1 MPDKILFVDDE
12 PDFERLIRQKY
23 RRMLRRGLIDFAF
36 ASNGHEALS
45 KLREEEDVALVM
57 TDINMPEMD
66 GLTLLEEIA
75 KLDKHLLV
83 VIISA
88 YGDMDNI
95 RTAMNR
101 GAFDFL
107 TKPINFEDMEITRQ
121 KALDEV
127 LKIRERLRLQE
138 EKLKLEERNRFVQD
152 TFGRY
157 LSGAVVQTLLDS
169 PDGLKL
175 GGEKRE
181 VSILLSDLRGFS
193 AHVERCPPEQ
203 IVATLNHYL
212 STMIDVI
219 LEEGGIIDEII
230 GDAILAIFGA
240 PLSRDDD
247 TERAVACA
255 AAMQLAMESVNERNA
270 RHGWPLLEMGIGI
283 DSGEVVVGNIGS
295 KKRAKYGV
303 VGRHVNLAARIETC
317 TVGGQ
322 ILISESTWQNCGP
335 ILDIGEEIQFVA
347 KGFEDPIKAY
357 DVCGIHGRH
366 DLHLPERGLNLVEL
380 SEPVT
385 AHIILLGEARHSGM
399 FQRAEVGELSPRGAV
414 VRTRS
419 PMETFSTVKLQLP
432 GISDPDAVHDLYAKV
447 IRQDLEREDCFVVCF
462 TSVPPEAADDL
473 KTLLE
478 QNSSVH

>member
-1 MPDKILFVDDE
+1 MLDKILFVDDE

-23 RRMLRRGLIDFAF
+23 RRMLRRGLIDFEF
-36 ASNGHEALS
+36 ASNGREALR
-45 KLREEEDVALVM
+45 KLREEENVSLVM

-75 KLDKHLLV
+75 KLNKHLLV

-138 EKLKLEERNRFVQD
+138 EKLELEERNRFVQD

-212 STMIDVI
+212 STMIDFI
-219 LEEGGIIDEII
+219 LEYGGIIDEII

-270 RHGWPLLEMGIGI
+270 RNGWPILEMGIGI

-322 ILISESTWQNCGP
+322 ILVSESTWQKCGP

-347 KGFEDPIKAY
+347 KGFEDPVKAY
-357 DVCGIHGRH
+357 DVCGVHGRH
-366 DLHLPERGLNLVEL
+366 DLHLPHRGLSLVDL
-380 SEPVT
+380 DEPVT
-385 AHIILLGEARHSGM
+385 VQVVLLGEARSSGLV
-399 FQRAEVGELSPRGAV
+399 QTGDLIALSPRGAIV
-414 VRTRS
+414 QTAS
-419 PMETFSTVKLQLP
+419 PMETFSTVKLQLAQTDEAES
-432 GISDPDAVHDLYAKV
+432 GHDLYAKV
-447 IRQDLEREDCFVVCF
+447 IRRDKEREDCFVVCF
-462 TSVPPEAADDL
+462 TSVPPEAEEILTA
-473 KTLLE
+473 LLE
-478 QNSSVH
+478 QKASVH